1 MHAVLRRALGQALKW
16 GLVARNVATLV
27 DPPRVQRREVQPL
40 GPDQARAI
48 LAAVQGDR
56 LEALY
61 SVALAVGLRRG
72 EALGLRW
79 TDVEF
84 DAGALAVRA
93 ALQRVNGKL
102 QLVQPKTARSRR
114 TIALPQSVIVA
125 LHRHRVRQLQERL
138 LAGQRW
144 HDTGFVFTTTLGTPL
159 DPRNVYRH
167 FQRALDKAGL
177 PRKRFPDLRHTC
189 ATLLLA
195 QGVHPRVV
203 MDILGHSQIA
213 LTMDTYSHV
222 IPALQR
228 EAAGRMDALLA
239 GD

>member
-1 MHAVLRRALGQALKW
+1 MRGLRLLGLCPEH
-16 GLVARNVATLV
+16 
-27 DPPRVQRREVQPL
+27 DPRR
-40 GPDQARAI
+40 
-48 LAAVQGDR
+48 
-56 LEALY
+56 
-61 SVALAVGLRRG
+61 LRRG

-79 TDVEF
+79 TDV
-84 DAGALAVRA
+84 DLDTSTLKVRTS
-93 ALQRVNGKL
+93 LQRVDGRL
-102 QLVQPKTARSRR
+102 QLVEPKTARSRR
-114 TIALPQSVIVA
+114 TIALPQSAIIA
-125 LHRHRVRQLQERL
+125 LRHHRVRQLQERL

-144 HDTGFVFTTTLGTPL
+144 HDTGMVFTTTIGTPL

-167 FQRALDKAGL
+167 FQRALAEAGL
-177 PRKRFPDLRHTC
+177 PQKRFHDLRHTC

-195 QGVHPRVV
+195 QGVHPRGV